1 MKKKLLAILLSGV
14 CVLSVAACGAAG
26 SETAGQTEEAAAEE
40 TATAQV
46 DSKETE
52 AAQEADSQGAES
64 AEAEVSEGEE
74 AEASETESKPEDS
87 PVIWCM
93 DEEGIKN
100 EELGV
105 MLRRDNG
112 ILEKLS
118 LGVGMQA
125 IVENDTYYPN
135 IGCDYYDGDLDDYIA
150 ENTDFEKGM
159 LGNECAFAY
168 QSYEQF
174 GLDAVKFAF
183 VGNGM
188 VLTMDVVISFDSES
202 EEDINA
208 DDCLTAINL
217 QPCKDFSQ
225 DCLAY
230 TTEEGLYSPALGIAI
245 TCEEGKNE
253 VNGQYARLS
262 PDNKDDY
269 SRWFALSSNRW
280 GGSAQEIVDSY
291 VGKNTDDNTEELEG
305 TVETTIA
312 GYQYLGRGV
321 IWRSPWA
328 DMENRE
334 EWMFVSDDVKWSI
347 EFWCTEEE
355 GHETYLSLLEPLQ

>member
-1 MKKKLLAILLSGV
+1 MKKRLLAILLSGV

-74 AEASETESKPEDS
+74 AEASEMESKPEDN
-87 PVIWCM
+87 PVIWRM

-118 LGVGMQA
+118 LKQSMTVFW
-125 IVENDTYYPN
+125 ENEDIMPYQEFA
-135 IGCDYYDGDLDDYIA
+135 CDYYAGDLDDYIA
-150 ENTDFEKGM
+150 ENAGFEKGM
-159 LGNECAFAY
+159 LGNECAYACRV
-168 QSYEQF
+168 YENN
-174 GLDAVKFAF
+174 DMEFAF

-188 VLTMDVVISFDSES
+188 ALTTYVSFSTGAEPKENVEANDYLAE
-202 EEDINA
+202 A
-208 DDCLTAINL
+208 NL
-217 QPCKDFSQ
+217 QPCKEFSK

-230 TTEEGLYSPALGIAI
+230 MTEEGLYCPALGVAV

-262 PDNKDDY
+262 PNDDNDY
-269 SRWFALSSNRW
+269 SRYLILSSYRW
-280 GGSAQEIVDSY
+280 EGSAQEIVDSY

-321 IWRSPWA
+321 IYCSPWA

>member
-26 SETAGQTEEAAAEE
+26 SETAGQTEETTVEEE
-40 TATAQV
+40 TTAQET
-46 DSKETE
+46 DSLGAET
-52 AAQEADSQGAES
+52 AES
-64 AEAEVSEGEE
+64 AESTETEVSEGEE

-159 LGNECAFAY
+159 LGNECAYAY

-174 GLDAVKFAF
+174 GRDAVKFAF

-188 VLTMDVVISFDSES
+188 VLTMDVIISFDSES
-202 EEDINA
+202 EENINA

-217 QPCKDFSQ
+217 QPCKELSQ

-245 TCEEGKNE
+245 TCEEGRSE
-253 VNGQYARLS
+253 FYGQSASLS

-269 SRWFALSSNRW
+269 SRWFDLSSNR
-280 GGSAQEIVDSY
+280 GEGSAQEIVDSY
-291 VGKNTDDNTEELEG
+291 VEKETDDDTEGIEG

-321 IWRSPWA
+321 IYHAPWGA
-328 DMENRE
+328 EDNRE
-334 EWMFVSDDVKWSI
+334 EWEFVSDDIRWSI
-347 EFWCTEEE
+347 DFWCTEEE
-355 GHETYLSLLEPLQ
+355 GQETYLSLLEPLQ